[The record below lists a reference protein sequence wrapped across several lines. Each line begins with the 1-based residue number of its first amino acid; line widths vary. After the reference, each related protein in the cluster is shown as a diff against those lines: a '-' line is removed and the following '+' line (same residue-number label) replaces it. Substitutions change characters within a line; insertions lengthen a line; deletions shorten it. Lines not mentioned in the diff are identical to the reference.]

1 MAQWQKGESGNPGGR
16 PSGIGEI
23 REIAR
28 EHTSEAIEVLVKV
41 MGDPDAAP
49 SARVG
54 AATALLDRGWGRPA
68 QTINASLDGQE
79 SFTEM
84 LQRISERQLQL
95 QLKTGTAENRRGTET
110 APDVESEDEATP
122 ALEVTH

>member
-23 REIAR
+23 RDIAR
-28 EHTSEAIEVLVKV
+28 AHTSEAIEVLVKV

-54 AATALLDRGWGRPA
+54 AATALLDRGWGKPA
-68 QTINASLDGQE
+68 QTINANLGEQD
-79 SFTEM
+79 SFGEM
-84 LQRISERQLQL
+84 LRRISERNLAR
-95 QLKTGTAENRRGTET
+95 LKASTA
-110 APDVESEDEATP
+110 SEHAAFLP
-122 ALEVTH
+122 PVAAAGP